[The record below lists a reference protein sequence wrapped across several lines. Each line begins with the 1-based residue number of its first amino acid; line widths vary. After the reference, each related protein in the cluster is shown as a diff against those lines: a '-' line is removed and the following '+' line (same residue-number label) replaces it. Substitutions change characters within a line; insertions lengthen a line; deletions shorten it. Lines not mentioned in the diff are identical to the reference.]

1 MFWRQY
7 SSLFSEFNGS
17 ARLYEAPF
25 WIKHSLGEVQ
35 EGLPPPLQQRDC
47 LTSSKRDCLLSFF
60 CKKKIAVFLW
70 TRLFSCKT
78 ASASALECLLSFFCK
93 KRDCLLSFFC
103 IKRDCLYPWTILFSF
118 TIASASAVEVVLH
131 PLKEIVFSLSFV
143 KKRLSSLFLLYCI
156 KRDCLFSTKFIVF
169 FYDCSILYNDCFTSI
184 KRDCLR
190 SLSLFCRKDKAFSM
204 KEIVF

>member
-35 EGLPPPLQQRDC
+35 EGLPPPLQQRGC

-78 ASASALECLLSFFCK
+78 ASASAVECLLSFFCK
-93 KRDCLLSFFC
+93 KKRLSSFFLLYKKRLPLSMNNIVFFYDCLRLCSRGCLTSTKRDCLLSFFC
-103 IKRDCLYPWTILFSF
+103 Q
-118 TIASASAVEVVLH
+118 
-131 PLKEIVFSLSFV
+131 KEIVFSLSFV
-143 KKRLSSLFLLYCI
+143 LYKKRLPFFYEIYCFLLRLQY
-156 KRDCLFSTKFIVF
+156 TV
-169 FYDCSILYNDCFTSI
+169 
-184 KRDCLR
+184 
-190 SLSLFCRKDKAFSM
+190 
-204 KEIVF
+204 